1 MRRNFLIIG
10 VIFSAF
16 FLTSGAL
23 AQKFELNKIVP
34 VKNIKL
40 HSIKDRYK
48 ISLPIPQRWK
58 VKHATLKFRYTN
70 STALLSYKSRLVVYL
85 DDIPLSQ
92 FVLDPKDAEKTAQVD
107 IPGRM
112 LTPGYHSLTFEV
124 AQHSERECE
133 DPFAPELWSVIRLG
147 EATLSVDYEKKAIPL
162 SLSAIPRYIEDP
174 KIFPSQKIN
183 LVIPS
188 LDREWLQIGAIVA
201 GGLGARMQYRP
212 VQITVSS
219 HIIQGVD
226 NVVIATGKEL
236 SRLGV
241 PHGTDSS
248 GSRIEMSHIPL
259 PGTSNSTQEQA
270 LGFDRTHALILVTGD
285 DMGQV
290 KRAALAI
297 SSMSF
302 PFPHGSCVQVEKTLL
317 PEIEPYHRKQALYPG
332 DPVRFNDLGFK
343 THVFKGMTREP
354 KKLEFFLPPDLYIKP
369 NQYAALLLHFGF
381 SSALRKDSTM
391 KIELNG
397 KPVSSVHLDHEDG
410 AFYERYKILLP
421 TYLFKPGKN
430 VLSFESSMIPLIIKR
445 CEGFHDMN
453 LFLTLFDDSII
464 LFPSMDH
471 WGKMPEIGYF
481 FDSGFPFNREVTGA
495 DAAFLL
501 LDRDFQSATL
511 AMNLAAYLG
520 QIGGISPAD
529 ISVVFDPSAA
539 KDKDLLVIGQASRL
553 PKDIVKKA
561 PLSFFGQFAQIRYPQ
576 FLDFTQISKRSMW
589 QKFEEK
595 LESYSKLFP
604 VAGKNQISKVYV
616 QKVKLDEK
624 TGLLMEFESPFCK
637 GKNVLL
643 WTGKDSGVFLPTS
656 RMLWSGRLRSLARGD
671 LVLYSTTDPQKVYS
685 FKLGPYY
692 YTGRLS
698 KTEKVDFLLR
708 SYPWLFYSVLGI
720 CFLVLAVIFGAYLRW
735 RRKKRLSNEV

>member
-1 MRRNFLIIG
+1 MKKHKAISIFL
-10 VIFSAF
+10 VF
-16 FLTSGAL
+16 FVLWAWDNVH
-23 AQKFELNKIVP
+23 AQNFELNKIVP

-58 VKHATLKFRYTN
+58 IKQATLSFRYSN

-92 FVLDPKDAEKTAQVD
+92 FVLDPKDAEKTALVD
-107 IPGRM
+107 MPGRM

-133 DPFAPELWSVIRLG
+133 DPFAPELWSVIKLG

-162 SLSAIPRYIEDP
+162 SLSAISEYIGDP

-183 LVIPS
+183 LVLSS
-188 LDREWLQIGAIVA
+188 LDREWLEIGAIVA

-219 HIIQGVD
+219 HITQDVD
-226 NVVIATGKEL
+226 NVVIATRKEL
-236 SRLGV
+236 SKLGV
-241 PHGTDSS
+241 PHGTDSR
-248 GSRIEMSHIPL
+248 GPWIEITHIPL
-259 PGTSNSTQEQA
+259 PSTSNSTHEQA
-270 LGFDRTHALILVTGD
+270 DFDRTHALILVTGD

-302 PFPHGSCVQVEKTLL
+302 PFPQGPYVQVEKTIL

-332 DPVRFNDLGFK
+332 EPVRFKDLGFK

-354 KKLEFFLPPDLYIKP
+354 KKVEFFLPSDLYIKP
-369 NQYAALLLHFGF
+369 NQYAVLLLHFGF

-397 KPVSSVHLDHEDG
+397 KPVSSVHLDNENG

-430 VLSFESSMIPLIIKR
+430 VLSFDSTLIPLIIKR

-453 LFLTLFDDSII
+453 LFLTLFDDSTM

-481 FDSGFPFNREVTGA
+481 FDSGFPFDRKITGEG
-495 DAAFLL
+495 AAFLL
-501 LDRDFQSATL
+501 LDKDFHAATL

-520 QIGGISPAD
+520 QISGMSPAE
-529 ISVVFDPSAA
+529 ISVVFDPSDA
-539 KDKDLLVIGQASRL
+539 KDKDLMVIGQASKL
-553 PKDIVKKA
+553 PQDIDQKA
-561 PLSFFGQFAQIRYPQ
+561 PIGLFGQSAQIRYPQ
-576 FLDFTQISKRSMW
+576 FLDLTQVSKRSMW
-589 QKFEEK
+589 QKLEEK
-595 LESYSKLFP
+595 LESYSRLFP
-604 VAGKNQISKVYV
+604 VAGKNQISEVHG

-624 TGLLMEFESPFCK
+624 TGLLMEFESPFRK
-637 GKNVLL
+637 GKSILL
-643 WTGKDSGVFLPTS
+643 WTGKDSGVFLS
-656 RMLWSGRLRSLARGD
+656 ASQMLWSGRLRSLASGD
-671 LVLYSTTDPQKVYS
+671 LVLYSTTDPKKVYS
-685 FKLGPYY
+685 FKIGPDY

-708 SYPWLFYSVLGI
+708 SYPWLFYSVLGV

-735 RRKKRLSNEV
+735 RRKKRLAHEI